1 MGNMFYCVD
10 SLSVHQKHEDL
21 DDIIAKNSGD
31 AEEEVLRRGEAMKT
45 KWLKTWTTE
54 RMEDLK
60 LHVTNRTKHKNLF
73 WDAETPLQW
82 APPEVNAEEE
92 PSFPDPSFPDPS
104 FPDPSFPDPKGCQHS
119 YEVHTYYVPTY
130 CGKCQS
136 LLTGIRKQ
144 GYQCSSCQENLCCSC
159 YSAMPKVRTLDTADA
174 DVLSSLSTGMASRL

>member
-104 FPDPSFPDPKGCQHS
+104 AACNVESWVIWKHS
-119 YEVHTYYVPTY
+119 CPAEGPT
-130 CGKCQS
+130 
-136 LLTGIRKQ
+136 LLTHEQVK
-144 GYQCSSCQENLCCSC
+144 
-159 YSAMPKVRTLDTADA
+159 P
-174 DVLSSLSTGMASRL
+174 VLRPEEELQIGSRLQA